1 MVASG
6 AHRIGNPGYNDTKS
20 AFADCMLKCH
30 ANRDRQGDPPLG
42 RRPRPGRLAAMK
54 ASSAS
59 LARRAPW
66 VLALDVGSSSVR
78 AQLYDARGT
87 ALGADSLA
95 QVPVRWR
102 TQPPGAMEAD
112 ARALVTASWRAR
124 PHAVAAARA
133 ARIEVAAVAMDTFW
147 HGLMGVAADGEPV
160 TPLFAWGDTRAAEDA
175 AALRERVGGAAVHAR
190 TGCFVHE
197 SYPAAKLVW
206 LRRAAGDSFSRA
218 DCWLS
223 IGEHLGE
230 RLFGVRR
237 TSLSMA
243 SATGLLDVARCRW
256 DDEMLA
262 AAGIEPAHLPELSDG
277 PMAGLQPKWARRWP
291 ELARVP
297 WFPALGDGACATL
310 GSGAGRPGAIALT
323 VGTSAAVRVLREGAV
338 ERVPE
343 GLWMYRVDAR
353 RTVAGRALSNAGN
366 GFDWLRRTLRLPRGE
381 RLEARLAA
389 MDDDP
394 PPPLDVIPAL
404 VGERPPLSER
414 HEVAAIGGMT
424 MATSPVELWR
434 AWTDAVAARVVDA
447 VAAVEAEYG
456 RADEIVASGG
466 ALHASAAFRR
476 ALERALGRPLA
487 VRADGAGDET
497 ARGAAL
503 IALERLG
510 G

>member
-1 MVASG
+1 MNALSAAL
-6 AHRIGNPGYNDTKS
+6 AH
-20 AFADCMLKCH
+20 
-30 ANRDRQGDPPLG
+30 
-42 RRPRPGRLAAMK
+42 
-54 ASSAS
+54 
-59 LARRAPW
+59 RAPW

-78 AQLYDARGT
+78 AQVYDARGT
-87 ALGADSLA
+87 ALGPASLA
-95 QVPVRWR
+95 RVPVRWR

-112 ARALVTASWRAR
+112 AGALVIASLRALD
-124 PHAVAAARA
+124 HAVKAARVA
-133 ARIEVAAVAMDTFW
+133 KVEIAAVALDTFW
-147 HGLMGVAADGEPV
+147 HGLVGVAADGKPV
-160 TPLFAWGDTRAAEDA
+160 TPLYAWGDTRAREDA
-175 AALRERVGGAAVHAR
+175 ARLRERVDAAAVHAR

-218 DCWLS
+218 ACWLS

-243 SATGLLDVARCRW
+243 SGTGLLDVARCRW
-256 DDEMLA
+256 DEEMLA
-262 AAGIEPAHLPELSDG
+262 ATGIGAALLPELSDE
-277 PMAGLQPKWARRWP
+277 PMAGLAPGLARRWP
-291 ELARVP
+291 ELAKVP

-310 GSGAGRPGAIALT
+310 GSGAGRAGTIALT
-323 VGTSAAVRVLREGAV
+323 VGTSAAVRVLREEAV
-338 ERVPE
+338 PRVPD
-343 GLWMYRVDAR
+343 GLWLYRLDAR

-366 GFDWLRRTLRLPRGE
+366 GFDWLRRTLRLPRAD
-381 RLEARLAA
+381 RLETRLAA
-389 MDDDP
+389 MEDDP
-394 PPPLDVIPAL
+394 PKRLQVVPAL

-414 HEVAAIGGMT
+414 AEVAAMVGMT
-424 MATSPVELWR
+424 MDTSPVEVWR
-434 AWTDAVAARVVDA
+434 AWMDAVAARIANA

-476 ALERALGRPLA
+476 AVERAVGRPLPL
-487 VRADGAGDET
+487 RGEGDET

-510 G
+510 A